1 VFFIGLNH
9 YEKRLIQVLEE
20 HPKINTREFIR
31 LAGLGKTTFYKYSE
45 SLETAGYMSYEQI
58 KNERIWYLR
67 KAKRK
72 DLHVPNFEE
81 SKKYMENRYEQIESK
96 VLQSLRRVREDDL
109 AEKLDVYSNAILLI
123 LGTLDSM
130 KLVSIYNKK
139 RVPDIYVKFTK
150 KLERLLE
157 KISDEKF
164 FSSYGLGRA
173 AIESIALE
181 SENKLDEFL
190 RINADE
196 GKKTSA
202 RQ

>member
-1 VFFIGLNH
+1 MGLNH

-31 LAGLGKTTFYKYSE
+31 LAELGKTTFYKYSE
-45 SLETAGYMSYEQI
+45 SLETAGYISYEQI

-67 KAKRK
+67 KTTKK
-72 DLHVPNFEE
+72 NLYMPSFEE
-81 SKKYMENRYEQIESK
+81 SKKYMEDRYEQIEFK
-96 VLQSLRRVREDDL
+96 VLQSLRKVREDNL

-123 LGTLDSM
+123 LGTLDTL
-130 KLVSIYNKK
+130 KLVSIYRKK
-139 RVPDIYVKFTK
+139 KVPDVDVKLAR

-164 FSSYGLGRA
+164 FSSYGLGRS
-173 AIESIALE
+173 AIESIALDSE
-181 SENKLDEFL
+181 SKLDEFL

-196 GKKTSA
+196 HKKTSVS
-202 RQ
+202 Q

>member
-1 VFFIGLNH
+1 MGLNY

-31 LAGLGKTTFYKYSE
+31 LAELGKTTFYKYSQN
-45 SLETAGYMSYEQI
+45 LEMAGYVSYEQI

-67 KAKRK
+67 KSKKK
-72 DLHVPNFEE
+72 DLHVSSFEE
-81 SKKYMENRYEQIESK
+81 SKKYMEDRYEQIESK
-96 VLQSLRRVREDDL
+96 VLQSLRKVREDDL

-130 KLVSIYNKK
+130 KLASIYNKK
-139 RVPDIYVKFTK
+139 RVPDIYVKFIK

-164 FSSYGLGRA
+164 FSSYGLGRS

-181 SENKLDEFL
+181 SESKLDNFL
-190 RINADE
+190 ANSTDE
-196 GKKTSA
+196 GKK
-202 RQ
+202 RQFHNDF